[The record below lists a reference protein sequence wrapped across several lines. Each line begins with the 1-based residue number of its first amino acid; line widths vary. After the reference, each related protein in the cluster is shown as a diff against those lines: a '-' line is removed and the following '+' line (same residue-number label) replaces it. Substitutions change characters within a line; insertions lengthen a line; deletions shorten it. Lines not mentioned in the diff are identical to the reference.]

1 MNTTIS
7 RVPTSFSLPSELL
20 EDLKESAKATN
31 RSLNNYV
38 EGILTEVMRKA
49 KGNEAKRRTKSELLD
64 GFDKACKEVKLF
76 QEGKTELMSFDDMME
91 QLKKE
96 V

>member
-1 MNTTIS
+1 MSTTIS
-7 RVPTSFSLPSELL
+7 RVPTSFRLPTELL
-20 EDLKESAKATN
+20 EELKECAKAAN

-38 EGILTEVMRKA
+38 EGILLDVMNKT
-49 KGNEAKRRTKSELLD
+49 KTKKYQPRTKEELLD

-76 QEGKTELMSFDDMME
+76 QEGKTDLMSFDDMME
-91 QLKKE
+91 QLRKE